1 MNKSEQIMELVREG
15 KTFQEIV
22 NSGQKEKFVQITLGK
37 NGYDWKTMKPK
48 MTVGIDPAKEG
59 SETTVV
65 TNITNGEIVESK
77 TIEEVKPPLFDDEPP
92 VEESPEIDQQM
103 NQMETQ
109 ANAKMLA
116 QAMAIVMQDPGAF
129 LQLMGDK
136 EVTPS
141 GIRKKVEKCSRH
153 PDIDVKPGENCEE
166 CLSRSHAH
174 ERMMN
179 TRDYV
184 IPCPKCQNALRQR
197 NGGTIKK
204 LPTPGIYSCGNCEV
218 TYNGKG
224 EMTTWESGQDK
235 KYFDKAQ
242 KAGLF

>member
-1 MNKSEQIMELVREG
+1 MNKAEQIMELAKEG

-22 NSGQKEKFVQITLGK
+22 DSGQKEKFVQITLGK

-48 MTVGIDPAKEG
+48 EKAFTH
-59 SETTVV
+59 
-65 TNITNGEIVESK
+65 
-77 TIEEVKPPLFDDEPP
+77 TIEPQKQTTPVEVKSPLFDDEPP
-92 VEESPEIDQQM
+92 IEESPEIDQQM
-103 NQMETQ
+103 NQMESQ

-116 QAMAIVMQDPGAF
+116 QAMAIVMQDPAAF
-129 LQLMGDK
+129 LQMMGDK

-166 CLSRSHAH
+166 CLSQSHAH

-184 IPCPKCQNALRQR
+184 IPCPKCQNALRQQY
-197 NGGTIKK
+197 GGTIKK
-204 LPTPGIYSCGNCEV
+204 LPTPGIYSCGNCEI
-218 TYNGKG
+218 TYNSKG

-242 KAGLF
+242 KVGLF